1 MSVGPLL
8 LMVLLLLANG
18 FFVAAEFAYIT
29 ARRNVLEQMQT
40 SSARIAVGLNRNL
53 SLSLTAAQLGITMAS
68 LGLGAVAE
76 PAIAHLLEQALDFIP
91 IPEGVIHAIALV
103 IALFIVVFAH
113 MVVGEMAPKNI
124 AISSPER
131 SATTLAHAFK
141 GFIIV
146 FRPLIAT
153 LNAISNGLLRLFGVE
168 PTDSLEVGHSA
179 DDLAVII
186 ATGQEEGVI
195 EDFTHRLLAGA
206 IVFSDLDAAEAMI
219 PRPDVV
225 AVEAGATVR
234 DIEELMKRTGHSR
247 IPVYGEDLDD
257 VLGSVH
263 VKDLMGVADEDE
275 DRMVARDLVRETLF
289 VPESA
294 HIRSVLDEMRRTRI
308 HFAIVIDEHGST
320 AGIITMEDIAE
331 ELVGDIRDE
340 HDRRERKP
348 TRTSDGRI
356 LAPALVRPDQLAD
369 YGVDLPEGEYETL
382 GGLIMD
388 RLGRLPVA
396 GDIVEEEGWRLRVT
410 STQGRRVREVELS
423 PTQEGTEGQLG
434 ERAT

>member
-1 MSVGPLL
+1 MSWGPIL
-8 LMVLLLLANG
+8 LMIALLIANG

-29 ARRNVLEQMQT
+29 ARRDVLEQKDT

-76 PAIAHLLEQALDFIP
+76 PAVADLLEGALGLAP
-91 IPEGVIHAIALV
+91 LPPEVTHVVALV
-103 IALFIVVFAH
+103 IALLIVVFLH

-131 SATTLAHAFK
+131 SATNLAHVFR

-146 FRPLIAT
+146 FRPLIAA
-153 LNAISNGLLRLFGVE
+153 LNALANGVLHLFGVT
-168 PTDSLEVGHSA
+168 PADSLEIGHSA

-195 EDFTHRLLAGA
+195 EDFTHRLLTGA
-206 IVFSDLDAAEAMI
+206 IVFGDLDAAEAMI

-225 AVEAGATVR
+225 AVPSDAPLA
-234 DIEELMKRTGHSR
+234 DIERLMKETGHSR
-247 IPVYGEDLDD
+247 IPVYGQDLDD
-257 VLGSVH
+257 VLGFVH
-263 VKDLMGVADEDE
+263 VKDLMGVADEDHYRPV
-275 DRMVARDLVRETLF
+275 DPGLVRQSLF

-294 HIRSVLDEMRRTRI
+294 HIRSVLFEMRRSRI
-308 HFAIVIDEHGST
+308 HFAMVVDEHGSI

-340 HDRRERKP
+340 HDRRERRP
-348 TRTSDGRI
+348 IRTRDGRI
-356 LAPALVRPDQLAD
+356 LAPALVRPAQLSE
-369 YGVDLPEGEYETL
+369 YGVDLPDGEYETL

-388 RLGRLPVA
+388 RLGRLPRP
-396 GDIVEEEGWRLRVT
+396 GDVVEEEGWSLEVK
-410 STQGRRVREVELS
+410 STDGRRVREVELTPIPDDS
-423 PTQEGTEGQLG
+423 
-434 ERAT
+434 